1 MRTCNTCGNSLE
13 HKRKDAKFCDDKCKA
28 KRGTPTV
35 AAAVSAPVS
44 SVPLQTD
51 PVFSDL
57 GAALGGAASDPRVE
71 SEALATP
78 GVATQNTPDEPPT
91 LLRPGRR
98 GEWADPAGSVAADVA
113 DLHERLDRG
122 LARLEDRPTKADV
135 AAMIKAAL
143 VPVSREIDRVDRSS
157 ASTAA
162 TDKLHENIEQIEVQ
176 LLGYPEDRFDA
187 RNRER
192 PPVAAHAIPNRVV
205 ELEKA
210 IWGWPATEPED
221 SARVETGDPQHL
233 TGKLEVLDE
242 RSHGIRNDHDE
253 MELSVTAYLLVLNTV
268 FSRKWG
274 IELAPMVQEELERLK
289 AGARNSLKA

>member
-1 MRTCNTCGNSLE
+1 MRTCRTCGNSIE

-35 AAAVSAPVS
+35 PGVAAPVPS
-44 SVPLQTD
+44 APLQTD

-57 GAALGGAASDPRVE
+57 GAALGGPPSEPRVE
-71 SEALATP
+71 SGPVTTP
-78 GVATQNTPDEPPT
+78 GVVTPKTTGETPT
-91 LLRPGRR
+91 LLRPGPR

-122 LARLEDRPTKADV
+122 LARLEERPTKADV

-162 TDKLHENIEQIEVQ
+162 TDQLHENIEQIEVQ

-192 PPVAAHAIPNRVV
+192 PPVAAHAIPRRVV

-253 MELSVTAYLLVLNTV
+253 MELSVSAYMLVINTV

-274 IELAPMVQEELERLK
+274 IELGPMVREQHERLK
-289 AGARNSLKA
+289 AEARSKR

>member
-1 MRTCNTCGNSLE
+1 MRTCNTCGNSIE

-28 KRGTPTV
+28 KRGTPSV
-35 AAAVSAPVS
+35 AAAVNAPVS

-57 GAALGGAASDPRVE
+57 GAALGEVPGPRAE
-71 SEALATP
+71 SRPLHTP
-78 GVATQNTPDEPPT
+78 GVGGQRSPDETPVVRKLGPN
-91 LLRPGRR
+91 
-98 GEWADPAGSVAADVA
+98 GEWSDPDGTVAADVA
-113 DLHERLDRG
+113 DLHGRLDRG
-122 LARLEDRPTKADV
+122 LAKLKERPTKADV

-143 VPVSREIDRVDRSS
+143 VPVSREIERVDRSS
-157 ASTAA
+157 ASTSA
-162 TDKLHENIEQIEVQ
+162 TDKLHENIEHLEVQ

-192 PPVAAHAIPNRVV
+192 PPVAAHAIPRRVV

-210 IWGWPATEPED
+210 IWGWPAIEPED

-233 TGKLEVLDE
+233 VGKLEVLDE

-253 MELSVTAYLLVLNTV
+253 MEVSVAAYMVVMNTV

-274 IELAPMVQEELERLK
+274 IELGPMVQEQRERLK
-289 AGARNSLKA
+289 AEARGKRST

>member
-1 MRTCNTCGNSLE
+1 MRRPSQLGQSPRTL
-13 HKRKDAKFCDDKCKA
+13 AQ
-28 KRGTPTV
+28 
-35 AAAVSAPVS
+35 VSPK
-44 SVPLQTD
+44 TH
-51 PVFSDL
+51 
-57 GAALGGAASDPRVE
+57 GE
-71 SEALATP
+71 T
-78 GVATQNTPDEPPT
+78 PT
-91 LLRPGRR
+91 LLRPGPQA
-98 GEWADPAGSVAADVA
+98 EWADPAGSVAADVA

-122 LARLEDRPTKADV
+122 LARLEERPTKADV

-143 VPVSREIDRVDRSS
+143 VPVSREIDRLDRTS

-162 TDKLHENIEQIEVQ
+162 TDKLHDNIEHIEVQ

-192 PPVAAHAIPNRVV
+192 PPVAAHAIPHRVV

-289 AGARNSLKA
+289 AEARSKR